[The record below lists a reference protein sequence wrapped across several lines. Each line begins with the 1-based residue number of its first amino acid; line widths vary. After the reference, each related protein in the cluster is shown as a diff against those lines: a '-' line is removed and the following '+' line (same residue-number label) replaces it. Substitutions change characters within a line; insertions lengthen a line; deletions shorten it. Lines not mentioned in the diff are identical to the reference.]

1 MLNRVLGT
9 MRTVT
14 NIIVV
19 LLFGVVVA
27 VVFAQVVARY
37 ALGSSIRW
45 ADELARFAFVWLV
58 YLGGTITIREG
69 KNVCFDLLLE
79 HCRGSRRA
87 WTVMFSLVN
96 LASATFLV
104 LMTYLGVLVCRTQ
117 LVESSPIMRWPMA
130 FVTLAI
136 PVGGAL
142 MFFEQISYYIR
153 HIGTV
158 DSEPEGEV

>member
-1 MLNRVLGT
+1 

-14 NIIVV
+14 NIVVV

-79 HCRGSRRA
+79 HSRGNRRV

-117 LVESSPIMRWPMA
+117 PFQTCQCCGHERERNYQ
-130 FVTLAI
+130 
-136 PVGGAL
+136 G
-142 MFFEQISYYIR
+142 
-153 HIGTV
+153 
-158 DSEPEGEV
+158 

>member
-14 NIIVV
+14 NIVVV

-79 HCRGSRRA
+79 HSRGNRRV

-117 LVESSPIMRWPMA
+117 LVETSPIMRWPMA

>member
-1 MLNRVLGT
+1 MLNRVLDT
-9 MRTVT
+9 MRNVT
-14 NIIVV
+14 NCIVV
-19 LLFGVVVA
+19 LLFGIVVA

-37 ALGSSIRW
+37 AVGSSIRW

-79 HCRGSRRA
+79 HSRGNRRV

-96 LASATFLV
+96 LASASFLV
-104 LMTYLGVLVCRTQ
+104 LMTYLGILVCRTQ
-117 LVESSPIMRWPMA
+117 LVETSPILRWPMA

-142 MFFEQISYYIR
+142 MLFEQISYYIR
-153 HIGTV
+153 HIGMV
-158 DSEPEGEV
+158 DTELEGEV